1 MQINTFTVLFFVLK
15 SRLLRNGEAPV
26 YVRIT
31 VNGSRCDMGIS
42 RSIDPDIWDP
52 RKGKAKGNTRNV
64 KEFNEYLEEYRSR
77 IFQAKKSLES
87 DFRPVTPESIKRKL
101 LGIDEENFYFLV
113 VFKDHNEK
121 LKLLGDKEVAPA
133 TITRYE
139 TAYKHLAEYIKHQY
153 KKDDCLFRD
162 VNYNFIR
169 NFEFYLKTERNC
181 AHNTTVKYIVNIKK
195 IIRIAMANGWIKQD
209 PFKDIRYRYDD
220 VDAVYLN
227 DDDLTALATKEIE
240 VPRID
245 QVRDVFLFCCFT
257 GLAFSDVK
265 ALRKENIITG
275 IDGKQWIQKRRT
287 KTNVLSNIPLLD
299 VPIRLLEKYAN
310 HDRVKTGKALLPV
323 PSNQKMNAYL
333 KEIADLCG
341 INKTL
346 TTHAARHTF
355 ATTVTLSNHVSME
368 SVSKMLG
375 HTSINMTRKYARIA
389 DKLISED
396 MQKLEGKYNFSKT
409 CESAE

>member
-1 MQINTFTVLFFVLK
+1 MKTK
-15 SRLLRNGEAPV
+15 LLRNDEAPV

-31 VNGSRCDMGIS
+31 VNGSRCDLGIS
-42 RSIDPDIWDP
+42 RSINPDIWDP
-52 RKGKAKGNTRNV
+52 GKGKAKGNTRAV
-64 KEFNEYLEEYRSR
+64 KEFNEYLDEYRSR
-77 IFQAKKSLES
+77 ILQAKKMLES

-101 LGIDEENFYFLV
+101 LGIDY
-113 VFKDHNEK
+113 KDHNEK

-139 TAYKHLAEYIKHQY
+139 TAYKHLKEFIMHQY

-162 VNYNFIR
+162 VNYNFIK
-169 NFEFYLKTERNC
+169 NFEFYMKTKRKC

-195 IIRIAMANGWIKQD
+195 IIRIAMANNWIKQD
-209 PFKDIRYRYDD
+209 PFRDIRYRYDD
-220 VDAVYLN
+220 VDAVFLN
-227 DDDLTALATKEIE
+227 DDDLTALATTEIE

-287 KTNVLSNIPLLD
+287 KTNILSSIPLLD
-299 VPIRLLEKYAN
+299 IPIRLLEKYAN

-323 PSNQKMNAYL
+323 PTNQKMNAYL

-341 INKTL
+341 LNKKL

-396 MQKLEGKYNFSKT
+396 MKKLQGKYNFDKT
-409 CESAE
+409 DESEE